1 MTMQI
6 TRKKFLDLS
15 LGTIGAVGLG
25 ACGGDDGTDDGNN
38 DTGSSGGD
46 DDDTMTDPSM
56 TAADDDDDGS
66 SSMTDPS
73 DSGSSSGD
81 PDSSS
86 GPGDD
91 SSSGPGDDS
100 SSGPGD
106 DSSSSGGGAACTDD
120 PSVTIGSNHP
130 DAHILV
136 VPLAD
141 VEAGVDVDYDIQ
153 GDSGHPHIV
162 TVTAA
167 DFASLQAGDEVMIIS
182 SNVSMHT
189 HTITLSCGA

>member
-106 DSSSSGGGAACTDD
+106 DSSSSGGGDVCASD
-120 PSVTIGSNHP
+120 PTATFS
-130 DAHILV
+130 AHAHTLDI
-136 VPLAD
+136 PLAD
-141 VEAGVDVDYDIQ
+141 VLAGEDADY
-153 GDSGHPHIV
+153 V
-162 TVTAA
+162 
-167 DFASLQAGDEVMIIS
+167 AGGG
-182 SNVSMHT
+182 HT
-189 HTITLSCGA
+189 HPVAVSGGDFDGLAAGEEVVVMSGPGGMDGHTHMVTLVCR